1 MGEEAGGMF
10 GGMPWGEFWPERRKF
25 MIPETRGHANPG
37 IVKSDGMATQE
48 REESATERGQAMAR
62 GFGGS
67 KKGCD
72 FRKMAEEIP

>member
-1 MGEEAGGMF
+1 
-10 GGMPWGEFWPERRKF
+10 

-48 REESATERGQAMAR
+48 REESATERGQPMAR